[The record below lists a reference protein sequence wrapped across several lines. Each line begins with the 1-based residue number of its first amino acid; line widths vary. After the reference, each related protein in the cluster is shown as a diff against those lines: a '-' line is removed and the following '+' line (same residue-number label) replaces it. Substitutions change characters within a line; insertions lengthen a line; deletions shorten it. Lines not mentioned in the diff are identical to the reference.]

1 MRGWKQGL
9 DNVMLYLLLMH
20 KLGNFRPTPKQ
31 LKKLTKVNISV
42 SQRER
47 KVEISE
53 LFEARGNVSEK
64 LTIYVASP
72 FDWLIG

>member
-1 MRGWKQGL
+1 
-9 DNVMLYLLLMH
+9 MH

-53 LFEARGNVSEK
+53 LFEARENVSEK

>member
-1 MRGWKQGL
+1 
-9 DNVMLYLLLMH
+9 MH